1 MIQISQTLFLPDETN
16 SLNGSNLQYVIELFP
31 ETGLFVG
38 PIQNKI
44 MQKQTNHTPHRK
56 HATKWSTK
64 VDQWVIFN
72 PARWPLRELISR
84 ITALTI
90 IVAFLGLRIYH
101 FDRFPQLFQDAYRFY
116 GAITTT
122 SGTPLYSMG
131 DIRLLWGIKLAV
143 WIIETAIYFGYI
155 ASYASRARVVS
166 IARGFLEVGF
176 PILVAGLPVLISLMP
191 HSLPHWLPF
200 SSTQHLTFYLIIMG
214 LIIFGGMIN
223 LIGLITLRRAFTIMS
238 EARTLI
244 THGIFRFV
252 RHPLYSG
259 HIIMFFG
266 SMLLRLNLATVL
278 LYLLFLAG
286 QVFRARIEERKLE
299 LAFADYTSYRDR
311 TGMFMPRI
319 GRIKGG

>member
-1 MIQISQTLFLPDETN
+1 
-16 SLNGSNLQYVIELFP
+16 
-31 ETGLFVG
+31 
-38 PIQNKI
+38 
-44 MQKQTNHTPHRK
+44 MQKQTNHPSHWK

-90 IVAFLGLRIYH
+90 IAAFLGLRIYH
-101 FDRFPQLFQDAYRFY
+101 FDRFPQIFQDAARFY
-116 GAITTT
+116 SAITTT
-122 SGTPLYSMG
+122 AGKPLYSIG
-131 DIRLLWGIKLAV
+131 DIRLLWGIKLTV
-143 WIIETAIYFGYI
+143 WIIEIAIYLGYI

-176 PILVAGLPVLISLMP
+176 PILVAGLPVLISFMP
-191 HSLPHWLPF
+191 YSLPHWLPF

-214 LIIFGGMIN
+214 LIVLGGMIN

-244 THGIFRFV
+244 THGVFRYV

-266 SMLLRLNLATVL
+266 SMLLHLNFATVL

-286 QVFRARIEERKLE
+286 QVFRARIEERKLG
-299 LAFADYTSYRDR
+299 LAFADYASYRDC

>member
-1 MIQISQTLFLPDETN
+1 
-16 SLNGSNLQYVIELFP
+16 
-31 ETGLFVG
+31 
-38 PIQNKI
+38 
-44 MQKQTNHTPHRK
+44 MQKQTNHTLHRK

-64 VDQWVIFN
+64 VDQWVVFN

-90 IVAFLGLRIYH
+90 IAVFLGLRIYH

-122 SGTPLYSMG
+122 SGTLLYSMG
-131 DIRLLWGIKLAV
+131 DIRLLWGIKLTV

-166 IARGFLEVGF
+166 IARGFFEVGF

-191 HSLPHWLPF
+191 YSLPHWLPF
-200 SSTQHLTFYLIIMG
+200 TSTQHLTFYLIIMG
-214 LIIFGGMIN
+214 LIVIGGMIN
-223 LIGLITLRRAFTIMS
+223 LIGLITLRRSFTIMS
-238 EARTLI
+238 EARILI
-244 THGIFRFV
+244 THGVFRFV
-252 RHPLYSG
+252 RHPLYIG
-259 HIIMFFG
+259 HIIIFFG
-266 SMLLRLNLATVL
+266 SMLLRLNFATVV

-286 QVFRARIEERKLE
+286 QVFRAHIEERKLE
-299 LAFADYTSYRDR
+299 LAFGEYASYRDR